1 MSEALLIKLRPI
13 VLWFTALSF
22 ITVGVMHFTH
32 EYIFLPMMPEFL
44 PYHLELVW
52 LSGVFEILGGLG
64 ILVPQTRRF
73 SAWGL
78 LALLVAVFPANI
90 NMALNGIVIDVNVPQ
105 SDIGR
110 WLRLPFQF
118 VFAAQ
123 IYYIGLWRPKS
134 EATRLASPAAE
145 AA

>member
-32 EYIFLPMMPEFL
+32 EYIFLPMMPDFL

-52 LSGVFEILGGLG
+52 LSGGFEILGGLG

-90 NMALNGIVIDVNVPQ
+90 NMALNGI
-105 SDIGR
+105 SGAGFACHFSSC
-110 WLRLPFQF
+110 LPRRFTTSGSGDQNRR
-118 VFAAQ
+118 Q
-123 IYYIGLWRPKS
+123 RP
-134 EATRLASPAAE
+134 TR
-145 AA
+145 

>member
-73 SAWGL
+73 SAW
-78 LALLVAVFPANI
+78 
-90 NMALNGIVIDVNVPQ
+90 
-105 SDIGR
+105 
-110 WLRLPFQF
+110 
-118 VFAAQ
+118 
-123 IYYIGLWRPKS
+123 
-134 EATRLASPAAE
+134 
-145 AA
+145 